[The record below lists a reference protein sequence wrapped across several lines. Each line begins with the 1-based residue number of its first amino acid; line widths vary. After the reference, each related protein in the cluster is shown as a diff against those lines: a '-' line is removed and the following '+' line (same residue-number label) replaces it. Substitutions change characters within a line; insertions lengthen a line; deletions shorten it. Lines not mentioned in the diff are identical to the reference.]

1 MYKILFNLNLFI
13 FFKIKLIIFFFF
25 SLFTYFI
32 IFIRRSCYILEWDFF
47 FFFLIRINLTLFLDK
62 YFLCMASV
70 VLFIRINVVSYS
82 KYYIEGR
89 KTNNR
94 FLFLLILF
102 ILSMI
107 FFLVRPNLISIFL
120 GWDGLGL
127 VSYLLVNFY
136 ANKDRLNSGILTVLR
151 NRLGDIFLIIRVYF
165 SLVIGG
171 YRFILWDNYL
181 RWGLFL
187 ILLASFTKRAQLP
200 FSSWLPFAIAA
211 PTPISSLVHSST
223 LVTAGVFL
231 LLRLRDLINE
241 DSLYIVYV
249 RGLVTILVS
258 GLRGIFEVDLKK
270 VIALS
275 TLSQLGLIIIVL
287 GGGYKELAFFHLVI
301 HALFKSRIFMGIG
314 CKIHEYEGVQDSRI
328 LSTRWKNP
336 LIEFLFGVTNMALM
350 GFPFISG
357 FFSKDIRLEYFLS
370 SFPRFSINF
379 FFVLRVILTRTY
391 RIKFILMRRFN
402 FRNFFRKIHSR
413 VVNKIVIF
421 SLVFLLL
428 FSITFGYIY
437 YVIFIDYFV
446 IIDLRFTVKFFILFS
461 IFYTLLRIYS
471 YLLKKNFFF
480 FYLLQCLLV
489 CLFFLRELTSR
500 VNKILVNYIYIF
512 KYLDSGWIESFKISY
527 SKKKIRFFY
536 FYLELRIV
544 NRFFTFLFRV
554 LVVILIF
561 FFFL

>member
-1 MYKILFNLNLFI
+1 
-13 FFKIKLIIFFFF
+13 
-25 SLFTYFI
+25 
-32 IFIRRSCYILEWDFF
+32 
-47 FFFLIRINLTLFLDK
+47 
-62 YFLCMASV
+62 
-70 VLFIRINVVSYS
+70 
-82 KYYIEGR
+82 
-89 KTNNR
+89 
-94 FLFLLILF
+94 
-102 ILSMI
+102 
-107 FFLVRPNLISIFL
+107 
-120 GWDGLGL
+120 
-127 VSYLLVNFY
+127 
-136 ANKDRLNSGILTVLR
+136 
-151 NRLGDIFLIIRVYF
+151 
-165 SLVIGG
+165 
-171 YRFILWDNYL
+171 
-181 RWGLFL
+181 
-187 ILLASFTKRAQLP
+187 
-200 FSSWLPFAIAA
+200 
-211 PTPISSLVHSST
+211 

-231 LLRLRDLINE
+231 LLRLRYLINE

-301 HALFKSRIFMGIG
+301 HALFKSRIFMGMG

-336 LIEFLFGVTNMALM
+336 LIEFLFGVTNMALI

-357 FFSKDIRLEYFLS
+357 FFSKDISLEYFLC
-370 SFPRFSINF
+370 SFPRFRINF

-421 SLVFLLL
+421 SLIFLLI
-428 FSITFGYIY
+428 FSIIFGYIY

-461 IFYTLLRIYS
+461 MFYTLLRIYR

-480 FYLLQCLLV
+480 SYLLQCLLV

-500 VNKILVNYIYIF
+500 VNKTLVNYIYIF
-512 KYLDSGWIESFKISY
+512 KYLDSG
-527 SKKKIRFFY
+527 
-536 FYLELRIV
+536 
-544 NRFFTFLFRV
+544 
-554 LVVILIF
+554 
-561 FFFL
+561 